1 MTTNLSRFVK
11 QERIKQGL
19 GYAELSRKM
28 GYKNFNKGM
37 RRVIDFESDGEVH
50 PDILNRIVNAL
61 ELDQDHINALVL
73 KDRQEY
79 EEELEKWVSQPIEP
93 YYTLRMM
100 PTIYLSYDM
109 PGNYPTEEQS
119 AEYVAK
125 IAKEKHVKAWLS
137 LSRREKIY
145 ITEQGEV
152 GGKIKTTIE
161 NVNYPYTRVK

>member
-11 QERIKQGL
+11 QGRIKQGL
-19 GYAELSRKM
+19 GYAELSKKM
-28 GYKNFNKGM
+28 GYTNVSKGM
-37 RRVIDFESDGEVH
+37 RRITDIERGEPFH
-50 PDILNRIVNAL
+50 PDILNRIVSAL
-61 ELDQDHINALVL
+61 ELDQDHIDALVL

-79 EEELEKWVSQPIEP
+79 EEEFEKWLSVPIEP

-109 PGNYPTEEQS
+109 PGNFPTEEQA

-125 IAKEKHVKAWLS
+125 IAKEKHAKAWLS
-137 LSRREKIY
+137 LSRREQIY
-145 ITEQGEV
+145 ITEKGEIR
-152 GGKIKTTIE
+152 GKIKTTIE

>member
-1 MTTNLSRFVK
+1 MKTNLGSFIKK
-11 QERIKQGL
+11 QRAEKNINA
-19 GYAELSRKM
+19 AELAKEM
-28 GYKNFNKGM
+28 GYKNVSKGM
-37 RRVIDFESDGEVH
+37 RRLIDIERGEPFH
-50 PDILNRIVNAL
+50 PDVLNRIVSAL
-61 ELDQDHINALVL
+61 ELDQDHIDALVL

-79 EEELEKWVSQPIEP
+79 EAEFEKWVSEPIEP

-109 PGNYPTEEQS
+109 PGDFPTEEQS

-125 IAKEKHVKAWLS
+125 IAKEKQVKAWLN

-145 ITEQGEV
+145 ITEKGEIM
-152 GGKIKTTIE
+152 GKIKTTIE

>member
-1 MTTNLSRFVK
+1 MTTNISRFVK

-37 RRVIDFESDGEVH
+37 RRVIDFEREDEVH
-50 PDILNRIVNAL
+50 PDILNRIASAL
-61 ELDQDHINALVL
+61 ELDQNQVDALVL

-79 EEELEKWVSQPIEP
+79 EEEFEKWVSVPVEP

-109 PGNYPTEEQS
+109 PGYYPTEEQS
-119 AEYVAK
+119 ADYVAK
-125 IAKEKHVKAWLS
+125 IAKEKHVKAWLN
-137 LSRREKIY
+137 LSRREMIY
-145 ITEQGEV
+145 ITEKGEIM
-152 GGKIKTTIE
+152 GKIKTTIE